1 MIGTIFSRL
10 DALQR
15 LQSSAETASHPPK
28 FWIPSLSEQIDQLKL
43 RFPSLSE
50 QIHPLKLRF
59 PSPSSRIPPFLLP
72 IRFVR
77 KKDSES
83 YGNCSQAT
91 NSLSVAHAQQSDV
104 NFIWY
109 WHHYWLIYAVSVL
122 RCLPLRLQIGPYLY
136 HIEMNKNSWG
146 YQIFKIKPRSI
157 EVRVV

>member
-10 DALQR
+10 DALRR
-15 LQSSAETASHPPK
+15 LQSSAEIAYHPPSHK
-28 FWIPSLSEQIDQLKL
+28 FLDSVTQRTDRSTQAPVSSLSEKT
-43 RFPSLSE
+43 
-50 QIHPLKLRF
+50 H
-59 PSPSSRIPPFLLP
+59 PSPSSRIPPFLLKR

-77 KKDSES
+77 KKDSGS
-83 YGNCSQAT
+83 YDNCSQAT